1 MDLLNNIVEKV
12 KNYSLQNN
20 LETLPVSSHYAYKTS
35 QGQVDGMVGTYL
47 KIKCEDIIDFANYI
61 EKIEEEQNIHLGI
74 NFYSLENE
82 EKIIYTNV
90 LQLILRTIIIT
101 IILIGITSSIN
112 IINASLCERKE
123 EFETLSRIGATT
135 GNINK
140 TLIYECIYM
149 FIKAMLISIVLSIP
163 ILYIIIK
170 SMEKVIILDEILIPF
185 GSIGLF
191 ILILFVISIII
202 TLYSTRFI
210 QEE

>member
-1 MDLLNNIVEKV
+1 
-12 KNYSLQNN
+12 
-20 LETLPVSSHYAYKTS
+20 
-35 QGQVDGMVGTYL
+35 
-47 KIKCEDIIDFANYI
+47 
-61 EKIEEEQNIHLGI
+61 
-74 NFYSLENE
+74 
-82 EKIIYTNV
+82 
-90 LQLILRTIIIT
+90 
-101 IILIGITSSIN
+101 
-112 IINASLCERKE
+112 
-123 EFETLSRIGATT
+123 
-135 GNINK
+135 
-140 TLIYECIYM
+140 M